1 MEYVAKESQ
10 AEEDPTWF
18 LLSNY
23 RSNTKKACALIIRKF
38 WVSRDMEKHQNG
50 FHNKPEWS

>member
-50 FHNKPEWS
+50 FHNKPEWP